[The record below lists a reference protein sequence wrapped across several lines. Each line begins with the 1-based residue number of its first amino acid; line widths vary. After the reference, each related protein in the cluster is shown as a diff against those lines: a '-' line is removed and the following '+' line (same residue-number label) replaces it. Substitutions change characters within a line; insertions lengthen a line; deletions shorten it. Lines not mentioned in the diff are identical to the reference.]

1 MKGDQ
6 NMKSIDESN
15 NRLKLLCLDDVLNDV
30 QLIHEIL
37 SDAGYQVRMDIAKD
51 EKEYLSFLKEKEY
64 DIILSD
70 FTLPG
75 FDFYTALNY
84 AIALQPDVPFICVS
98 GTIGEDT
105 AVELLKHGAADYIL
119 KDRLGRLAHAVRRAL
134 GEAVKKKEWRNTAE
148 ALVKA
153 NNELQNLHNNLEEA
167 IFSVDIIHNK
177 MLHVSIAHEA
187 VFGYSQA
194 AFFENPLLW
203 YEIAIPEDKQIINA
217 GYPVLYAGKTLKHE
231 YRITDSDGQ
240 IRWIEA
246 KMSPTLDKEGKL
258 IRIDGIASNITDR
271 KHIEKELQ
279 ESNALYQTIFEF
291 TGTATFIFE
300 ENLNIL
306 MTNKEC
312 FSITGYLPSEM
323 IGQKWTQL
331 FASESLQVMMKNH
344 YLRRQNPDLAPKK
357 YEVKL
362 VNKQGELRDVILE
375 VGMIPGT
382 KQSIVSILD
391 ITDHKQ
397 AEEALIKL
405 KKAIDTSGE
414 AIFLTD
420 NEGLFTFVNPAF
432 SSLYGFS
439 SDEVVGKTTPRILK
453 SELSGKSFYEVFWT
467 TLLKGDEV
475 KLEIINRKKDGS
487 LINIEASASPIIDEK
502 KNIIGFLGI
511 QHDITDRKHA
521 EEDLIAAKV
530 KAEESDR
537 LKTAFLNNISH
548 EIRTPFNSIL
558 GFLNILQDEDV
569 TTEERDEYIR
579 SINQSADR
587 LMQTINDIVEMSQ
600 IQTGQM
606 KLENTDTNIK
616 RLTDKLS
623 ERFGTAA
630 IKQGLE
636 FKITNELP
644 SEILSFVTDGIK
656 LKTILSNLI
665 VNAIKFTQ
673 KGSIEIDIR
682 KSDQNLLFF
691 VKDAGIGISESQQK
705 AIFELFKQAD
715 VSNIRQFEGLG
726 LGLSITKSYV
736 EMLGGKIWLESEP
749 GKGSTF
755 YFTIPYVSSELKGSS
770 II

>member
-1 MKGDQ
+1 MENADKLK
-6 NMKSIDESN
+6 NLLSILFLEDVMN
-15 NRLKLLCLDDVLNDV
+15 DILL
-30 QLIHEIL
+30 IKEIL
-37 SDAGYQVRMDIAKD
+37 SDAGYLVSMDIATE
-51 EKEYLSFLKEKEY
+51 EKEFLSLLNEKNY
-64 DIILSD
+64 DIILAD
-70 FTLPG
+70 YTLPG
-75 FDFYTALNY
+75 FDINTALRY
-84 AIALQPDVPFICVS
+84 AIELQPDVPFICVS
-98 GTIGEDT
+98 GTIGEDI
-105 AVELLKHGAADYIL
+105 AVELLKQGATDYIF
-119 KDRLGRLAHAVRRAL
+119 KDRLGRLVHAVRRAL
-134 GEAVKKKEWRNTAE
+134 GEAVKKKEWKNASE
-148 ALVKA
+148 LLINA

-177 MLHVSIAHEA
+177 MLHVSIANEA
-187 VFGYSQA
+187 VFGYSPV

-203 YEIAIPEDKQIINA
+203 YEIVIPDDKQIINA

-231 YRITDSDGQ
+231 YRITDSEGQ

-258 IRIDGIASNITDR
+258 IRVDGIASNITDR

-306 MTNKEC
+306 MANKEC

-331 FASESLQVMMKNH
+331 FAPESLQVMMKNH

-357 YEVKL
+357 YEVRL
-362 VNKQGELRDVILE
+362 INKQKELRDVILE

-391 ITDHKQ
+391 ITEHKQ

-420 NEGLFTFVNPAF
+420 KEGLFTFVNPAF

-453 SELSGKSFYEVFWT
+453 SDLSGNSFYEVFWT

-475 KLEIINRKKDGS
+475 KFEIINRKKDGS
-487 LINIEASASPIIDEK
+487 LINIEASATPINDEK

-548 EIRTPFNSIL
+548 EIRTPFNGIL
-558 GFLNILQDEDV
+558 GFLSILEDQDLTSD
-569 TTEERDEYIR
+569 ERDEYTR
-579 SINQSADR
+579 YINQSADR

-600 IQTGQM
+600 IQTGQT
-606 KLENTDTNIK
+606 KLVVSETNLLK
-616 RLTDKLS
+616 LFDKLTS
-623 ERFGTAA
+623 RYGGVAES
-630 IKQGLE
+630 QGLK
-636 FKITNELP
+636 FTIINELAP
-644 SEILSFVTDGIK
+644 EITSILTDGIK

-665 VNAIKFTQ
+665 VNAIKFT
-673 KGSIEIDIR
+673 KAGSIDISIR
-682 KSDQNLLFF
+682 TNEFNFEFS
-691 VKDAGIGISESQQK
+691 VKDTGIGISNNQQK
-705 AIFELFKQAD
+705 NIFELFKQAD
-715 VSNIRQFEGLG
+715 VTNTREFEGLG
-726 LGLSITKSYV
+726 LGLSITKSYI
-736 EMLGGKIWLESEP
+736 EMLGGEIWLESELA
-749 GKGSTF
+749 KGSTF
-755 YFTIPYVSSELKGSS
+755 YFTIPTY
-770 II
+770 

>member
-1 MKGDQ
+1 M
-6 NMKSIDESN
+6 N
-15 NRLKLLCLDDVLNDV
+15 NRLCVLCLEDVMNDV
-30 QLIHEIL
+30 RLINEIL
-37 SDAGYQVRMDIAKD
+37 SVAGYKVSMDIAKD
-51 EKEYLSFLKEKEY
+51 ETEYLSFLKGKEY

-75 FDFYTALNY
+75 FDFYTALKY
-84 AIALQPDVPFICVS
+84 AIELQPDVPFICVS

-105 AVELLKHGAADYIL
+105 AVELLKLGAADYIL
-119 KDRLGRLAHAVRRAL
+119 KDRLGRLAFAVRRAL
-134 GEAVKKKEWRNTAE
+134 EEAVRKKEWRNTSE
-148 ALVKA
+148 LLIKA

-167 IFSVDIIHNK
+167 IFSVDLIHNK
-177 MLHVSIAHEA
+177 MLSVSIAHQA
-187 VFGYSQA
+187 VFGYPQA

-231 YRITDSDGQ
+231 YRIIDSAGQ

-258 IRIDGIASNITDR
+258 IRVDGIASNITVR

-291 TGTATFIFE
+291 TGTATLIFE

-306 MTNKEC
+306 MANKEC
-312 FSITGYLPSEM
+312 FSISGYLPSEM

-331 FASESLQVMMKNH
+331 FAPESLEVMMKNH
-344 YLRRQNPDLAPKK
+344 HLRRQNPGLAPKK

-362 VNKQGELRDVILE
+362 INKQGELRDVILE
-375 VGMIPGT
+375 VGMIPNT
-382 KQSIVSILD
+382 KLSIVSILD
-391 ITDHKQ
+391 ITDRILS
-397 AEEALIKL
+397 EEALVKL

-420 NEGLFTFVNPAF
+420 KEGIFTFVNPAF

-439 SDEVVGKTTPRILK
+439 SDEVVGKATPRIFK

-475 KLEIINRKKDGS
+475 KLEIINKKKDGS
-487 LINIEASASPIIDEK
+487 LINIEASATPVIDEK

-548 EIRTPFNSIL
+548 EIRTPFNGIL

-579 SINQSADR
+579 YINQSADR

-606 KLENTDTNIK
+606 KLKITETNIK

-644 SEILSFVTDGIK
+644 SEILSYVTDGIK

-665 VNAIKFTQ
+665 VNAIKFTPQ
-673 KGSIEIDIR
+673 GSIEIGIR
-682 KSDQNLLFF
+682 KRDQNLLFF
-691 VKDAGIGISESQQK
+691 VKDTGIGISESQQK

-715 VSNIRQFEGLG
+715 ASNTRQFEGLG

-755 YFTIPYVSSELKGSS
+755 YFTISVEEYIK
-770 II
+770 I

>member
-1 MKGDQ
+1 
-6 NMKSIDESN
+6 
-15 NRLKLLCLDDVLNDV
+15 
-30 QLIHEIL
+30 
-37 SDAGYQVRMDIAKD
+37 MDIAID
-51 EKEYLSFLKEKEY
+51 EKEYLSFLKGKEY

-75 FDFYTALNY
+75 FDFYTALKY
-84 AIALQPDVPFICVS
+84 AIELQPDVPFICVS

-105 AVELLKHGAADYIL
+105 AVELLKLGAADYIL
-119 KDRLGRLAHAVRRAL
+119 KDRLGRLAFAVRRAL
-134 GEAVKKKEWRNTAE
+134 DEAVKKKEWRNTSE
-148 ALVKA
+148 LLIKA

-177 MLHVSIAHEA
+177 ILHISIAYEA
-187 VFGYSQA
+187 VFGYPQA

-203 YEIAIPEDKQIINA
+203 YEIALPEDKQIINA
-217 GYPVLYAGKTLKHE
+217 GYPVLFAGKTLKHE
-231 YRITDSDGQ
+231 YRITDSAGQ

-258 IRIDGIASNITDR
+258 IRVDGIASNITDR
-271 KHIEKELQ
+271 KHIEKELK

-291 TGTATFIFE
+291 TGTATLIFE

-306 MTNKEC
+306 MANKEC
-312 FSITGYLPSEM
+312 FSITGYVPSEL

-331 FASESLQVMMKNH
+331 FAPESLQIMMKNH

-362 VNKQGELRDVILE
+362 VNKQGGLRDVILE

-397 AEEALIKL
+397 TEEALIKL

-420 NEGLFTFVNPAF
+420 KEGLFTFVNPAF

-439 SDEVVGKTTPRILK
+439 SDEVVGKATPRILK

-467 TLLKGDEV
+467 TLMKGDEV
-475 KLEIINRKKDGS
+475 KLEIINRKKDGT
-487 LINIEASASPIIDEK
+487 LINIEASATPIIDEK
-502 KNIIGFLGI
+502 KHIIGFLGI
-511 QHDITDRKHA
+511 QHDITERKHA

-548 EIRTPFNSIL
+548 EIRTPFNGIL

-569 TTEERDEYIR
+569 TPEERDEYIR
-579 SINQSADR
+579 FINQSADR

-600 IQTGQM
+600 IQTGQT
-606 KLENTDTNIK
+606 KLNITDTNIK
-616 RLTDKLS
+616 KLTDKLS
-623 ERFGTAA
+623 ERFGTVA

-636 FKITNELP
+636 FKISNELP
-644 SEILSFVTDGIK
+644 SEILSYVTDGIK

-665 VNAIKFTQ
+665 VNAIKFTP
-673 KGSIEIDIR
+673 KGSIEIGIR
-682 KSDQNLLFF
+682 ESDQTLLFF
-691 VKDAGIGISESQQK
+691 VKDTGIGISESQQK

-715 VSNIRQFEGLG
+715 VFNTRQFEGLG

-755 YFTIPYVSSELKGSS
+755 YFSISAPGIKDIPKSY
-770 II
+770 